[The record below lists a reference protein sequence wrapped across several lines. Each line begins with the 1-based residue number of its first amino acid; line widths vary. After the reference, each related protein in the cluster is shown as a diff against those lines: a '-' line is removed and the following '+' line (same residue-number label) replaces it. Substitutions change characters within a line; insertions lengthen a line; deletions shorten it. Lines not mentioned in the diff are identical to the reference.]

1 MIQKYKSSNLQAK
14 PFQVQ
19 AIKSDQMRGS
29 LEADQDQDQD
39 HPQPLSNSLLENF
52 RAKLDW
58 RKETLDGWEDLLL
71 HLELLISTTIIVT
84 VIVIVIFN
92 S

>member
-1 MIQKYKSSNLQAK
+1 MGGRRWLISNKHWKYVIQKYKSSNLQAK

-39 HPQPLSNSLLENF
+39 HPQPLF
-52 RAKLDW
+52 
-58 RKETLDGWEDLLL
+58 
-71 HLELLISTTIIVT
+71 
-84 VIVIVIFN
+84 
-92 S
+92 